1 MFDRL
6 LPRSVDN
13 TYNGRRLALWLFAL
27 VVAVRIVQSV
37 LIIFNGYSTVQ
48 RADGIPLDTYPPD
61 AAQTVVSLFALY
73 ALVRLILS
81 LLCVLVLVRYR
92 GAVPFMLAVLLLNYL
107 AVQLILQLVPLIR
120 VGTPPGSIV
129 NRTVIALTAIGL
141 VLSVWK
147 RGDRRGTRVTQK

>member
-13 TYNGRRLALWLFAL
+13 TYSGRKLALWLLAL
-27 VVAVRIVQSV
+27 VTAVRIIQSV

-107 AVQLILQLVPLIR
+107 AVQLILQFVPLVR

-129 NRTVIALTAIGL
+129 NRAVMALTAIGL
-141 VLSVWK
+141 VLSLWK
-147 RGDRRGTRVTQK
+147 RGDHRGAGVTQN

>member
-13 TYNGRRLALWLFAL
+13 TYSGRKPALWLFAL
-27 VVAVRIVQSV
+27 VVGVRIVQSV
-37 LIIFNGYSTVQ
+37 LIIFDGYSTVQ

-61 AAQTVVSLFALY
+61 AAQTVVALFALY
-73 ALVRLILS
+73 ALVRLLLS

-92 GAVPFMLAVLLLNYL
+92 GAVPFMLALLLLNYL
-107 AVQLILQLVPLIR
+107 AVQLILQFVPLVR

-129 NRTVIALTAIGL
+129 NRTVMALSAIGL
-141 VLSVWK
+141 ALSLWK
-147 RGDRRGTRVTQK
+147 RGKLQGRE